1 MKKIMM
7 GMIFYF
13 CFLFQDSLAHPHVF
27 FDTQVSIQI
36 EKKKMEGVEVTLLL
50 DEMNTLLNQKVF
62 RASKEGDVKDK
73 NIVFLKYLYSHIR
86 VFWNGKRI
94 PKQDILF
101 ELAMLE
107 EEQLRIDFFVEY
119 R

>member
-62 RASKEGDVKDK
+62 PLSV
-73 NIVFLKYLYSHIR
+73 
-86 VFWNGKRI
+86 
-94 PKQDILF
+94 
-101 ELAMLE
+101 
-107 EEQLRIDFFVEY
+107 
-119 R
+119 